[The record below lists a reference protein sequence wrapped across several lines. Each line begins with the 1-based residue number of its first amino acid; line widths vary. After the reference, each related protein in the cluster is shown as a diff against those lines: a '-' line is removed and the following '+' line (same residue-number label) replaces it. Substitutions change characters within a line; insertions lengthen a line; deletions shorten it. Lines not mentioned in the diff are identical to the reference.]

1 MCPIQLIVQYNPTNS
16 CKIDGWIDGWQFLN
30 PIPWNERTCRK
41 LRNPWS
47 RYTTLKWLVW
57 NRPRRLYGLYS
68 EVWML
73 EEQPSWQWQLWKGR
87 WRCAWRSPSPRKTCW
102 KTSPPRGWVPAI
114 FAGRRGGLPTLLWD
128 NELLNTKLEK
138 QQLLLRWR
146 KPCPLLRRSGA
157 ALPPAHFRSVLWRTT
172 PGRKQVMNKLRK
184 KRLMENDGLAR
195 FPRITMNM
203 QIIQSGSGSM
213 TSRGETRPENSWVK
227 RTGVAS
233 VIMNAHHQLNLRTKV
248 ALWGISWV
256 CMTTLNSLTL
266 WPVNGWREPNLS
278 DQNSLEKWSCCWKVH
293 LPTEVWATVIPL
305 EISKCLDLCG
315 AGFAG

>member
-146 KPCPLLRRSGA
+146 KPCGLLRRSGA

-172 PGRKQVMNKLRK
+172 PGRKQVMNKRGWW
-184 KRLMENDGLAR
+184 R
-195 FPRITMNM
+195 TM
-203 QIIQSGSGSM
+203 
-213 TSRGETRPENSWVK
+213 
-227 RTGVAS
+227 
-233 VIMNAHHQLNLRTKV
+233 
-248 ALWGISWV
+248 
-256 CMTTLNSLTL
+256 
-266 WPVNGWREPNLS
+266 GWRGSQGLQWICKLFRVVLGAWRQEERRGQKTHGWNGQVLLLWLWMPTTNSTWGRKSHYGESHEFVWPHWTLS
-278 DQNSLEKWSCCWKVH
+278 PCGPSMDGVSQIWVIRTHWKSDHVAEKCIFPQKSGR
-293 LPTEVWATVIPL
+293 L
-305 EISKCLDLCG
+305 
-315 AGFAG
+315 